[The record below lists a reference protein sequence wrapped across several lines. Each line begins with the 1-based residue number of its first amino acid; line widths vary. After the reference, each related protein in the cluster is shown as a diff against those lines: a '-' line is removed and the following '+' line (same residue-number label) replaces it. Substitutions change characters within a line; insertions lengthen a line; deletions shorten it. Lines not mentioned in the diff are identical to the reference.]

1 MRPRP
6 KANPAAEAARLP
18 HTLRPCCPLP
28 ARGHLWVGATHGQR
42 WAQPSSPAI
51 GSSPRASPLT
61 TGKFFQ
67 VQSLSSSI
75 CLRFMLQ
82 PSTDQGLRITEDAA
96 ASACPTTMVHAQG
109 SYDPASLPPPT
120 EQRSPVPAEARQT
133 PESNTVVIFCWALQP
148 HRPAR
153 NETLPG
159 PDPNSK
165 HSMMLRAQTT
175 RTSPRGL
182 GYSFQTL
189 LSLATEKREKKTKNP
204 STPSTF
210 NPGLQGL
217 HTTFSAAPRP
227 AGSGWSRPPGHGK
240 PKAAVGRAAGWEQC
254 PRHWG
259 ACTHNLIPLRT
270 LLTSA
275 RGEHDRPADIILVV
289 HVAFD

>member
-28 ARGHLWVGATHGQR
+28 ARGHLWAGATHGQR
-42 WAQPSSPAI
+42 WAQPSSPAM
-51 GSSPRASPLT
+51 GSSPWASPLT
-61 TGKFFQ
+61 TGNFFQ

-82 PSTDQGLRITEDAA
+82 PSTGQGLCITEDAA

-165 HSMMLRAQTT
+165 RSMMLRAQTT

-189 LSLATEKREKKTKNP
+189 LSLATEKRKKKKTKTHLLQAL
-204 STPSTF
+204 STQDFRACTPPF
-210 NPGLQGL
+210 QPHHGQQVQAGADLQDTG
-217 HTTFSAAPRP
+217 SRRRP
-227 AGSGWSRPPGHGK
+227 WGGQRAGSSAPGTGG
-240 PKAAVGRAAGWEQC
+240 PV
-254 PRHWG
+254 
-259 ACTHNLIPLRT
+259 
-270 LLTSA
+270 LTT
-275 RGEHDRPADIILVV
+275 
-289 HVAFD
+289 